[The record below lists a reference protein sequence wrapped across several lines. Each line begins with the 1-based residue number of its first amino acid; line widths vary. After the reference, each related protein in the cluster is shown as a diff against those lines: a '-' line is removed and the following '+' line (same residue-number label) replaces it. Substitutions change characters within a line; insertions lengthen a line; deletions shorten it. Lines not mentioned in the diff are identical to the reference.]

1 MADPSDPL
9 PPPARPAQSPP
20 KPSGMV
26 DPARALLAQARA
38 AARARGRTGG
48 VARRTTRADTA
59 TRSGSSPDD
68 RDPQTLAAATS
79 RLLAQH
85 GWEVEVAVHSV
96 MARWAQIVG
105 PQVAA
110 HCQPERFSDGQLTV
124 RTDSTSWATQIR
136 LLAPQLLRRLNVEL
150 GDETVRL
157 VIVRG
162 PDAPRWRYGPRAVRG
177 RGPRDTYG

>member
-1 MADPSDPL
+1 MAAPSEPL
-9 PPPARPAQSPP
+9 PPAGRPTQPP
-20 KPSGMV
+20 RTNGIV

-38 AARARGRTGG
+38 AARARGRTG
-48 VARRTTRADTA
+48 ATAWRSPRPDTA
-59 TRSGSSPDD
+59 ARSGSAPDD

-96 MARWAQIVG
+96 MARWTEIVG
-105 PQVAA
+105 DQVAA
-110 HCQPERFSDGQLTV
+110 HCQPERYTDGELTV
-124 RTDSTSWATQIR
+124 RTDSTTWATQIR
-136 LLAPQLLRRLNVEL
+136 LLAPSLLRRLNVEL
-150 GDETVRL
+150 GDETVRF
-157 VIVRG
+157 VTVRG